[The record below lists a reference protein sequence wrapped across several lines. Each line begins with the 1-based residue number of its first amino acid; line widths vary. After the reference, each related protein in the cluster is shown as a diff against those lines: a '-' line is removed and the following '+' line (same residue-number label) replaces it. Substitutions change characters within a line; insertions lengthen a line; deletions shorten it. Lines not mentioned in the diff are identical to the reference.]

1 MLSIQSKYIDFFF
14 IKKYIPWGN
23 KSIQLTIMKDLLY
36 LKDEQ
41 IKEFI
46 QLLYY
51 AHRETF
57 YDSKEVLS
65 KKFFGPAHLRALN
78 LIERNPGINLG
89 ELIFKLKV
97 TKQSLNRVLRDLIK
111 ARMIKQIRDRDDTR
125 KKNLFL
131 EKEGK
136 SFFETVYSVQ
146 KKRIFNA
153 LKNSSSDSVI
163 KFKDVLIKIID
174 GK

>member
-1 MLSIQSKYIDFFF
+1 
-14 IKKYIPWGN
+14 
-23 KSIQLTIMKDLLY
+23 MKDLLY
-36 LKDEQ
+36 LKDNQ
-41 IKEFI
+41 IKDFI
-46 QLLYY
+46 QLLFY
-51 AHRETF
+51 AYRETF
-57 YDSKEVLS
+57 SDPKEVLS

-78 LIERNPGINLG
+78 LIEGNPGINLG

-111 ARMIKQIRDRDDTR
+111 SKMVKQIKDHNDTR

-131 EKEGK
+131 DKEGK
-136 SFFETVYSVQ
+136 VFFETVYNTQ

-163 KFKDVLIKIID
+163 KFKDVLKKIVN
-174 GK
+174 GR

>member
-1 MLSIQSKYIDFFF
+1 
-14 IKKYIPWGN
+14 
-23 KSIQLTIMKDLLY
+23 MKDLLY

-51 AHRETF
+51 AYRETF
-57 YDSKEVLS
+57 SDPKHVLS

-89 ELIFKLKV
+89 ELIFRLKV

-111 ARMIKQIRDRDDTR
+111 TKMIKQIQDETDTR
-125 KKNLFL
+125 KKIFIWIKKEKLFL
-131 EKEGK
+131 KQ
-136 SFFETVYSVQ
+136 FIIR
-146 KKRIFNA
+146 KK
-153 LKNSSSDSVI
+153 KNI
-163 KFKDVLIKIID
+163 
-174 GK
+174 

>member
-1 MLSIQSKYIDFFF
+1 
-14 IKKYIPWGN
+14 
-23 KSIQLTIMKDLLY
+23 MKDLLY

-51 AHRETF
+51 AYRETF
-57 YDSKEVLS
+57 SDPKEVLS

-78 LIERNPGINLG
+78 LIEGNPGINLG

-111 ARMIKQIRDRDDTR
+111 SKMIKQVQDEHDTR
-125 KKNLFL
+125 RKNLFL
-131 EKEGK
+131 DKEGK
-136 SFFETVYSVQ
+136 AFFEMVYNTQ

-163 KFKDVLIKIID
+163 KFKGVLNKIID